1 MYTKHDMAKLYFNS
15 YHFSLSLFSFFF
27 FSLMQTNVVNVND
40 CFTHF
45 FWVYNQS
52 WLPGAEKSS
61 RNLFFSSKPVTSTQ
75 FLLKM
80 LYFFFSCL
88 PFISFV
94 WLISSKN
101 IEYFCQFSTFKTRF
115 VSDYDFLPHPTTLIA
130 FNNVEFYE
138 AAGCFL

>member
-1 MYTKHDMAKLYFNS
+1 MYTKHDIAKTPFQLLL
-15 YHFSLSLFSFFF
+15 LSHSAFFF
-27 FSLMQTNVVNVND
+27 LMQTNVVNVND

-61 RNLFFSSKPVTSTQ
+61 RNLFFFIKTRYEYTI
-75 FLLKM
+75 FIKNAIL
-80 LYFFFSCL
+80 FFSCL